1 MTDRATE
8 MEKIQMVVRKRVEGQ
23 IEYNDGEFA
32 EIQTVGIEGIE
43 EDLLLETIQLH
54 RGDTH
59 DTPEEFQHRFPVGEW
74 LCILTT
80 TEVTKKRVP
89 RTSHANSGLP
99 GSPELRSSV
108 RSQLEASV
116 RAQRESWDAASK
128 IEEISGYDGDI
139 YAFVAETAGGLRDDE
154 AIPDDLVDDLVSSP
168 SMPKLPPGSSSQKRS
183 KRVN

>member
-1 MTDRATE
+1 

-59 DTPEEFQHRFPVGEW
+59 DTPEEFQHRFPVGVW

-80 TEVTKKRVP
+80 TEVTKKRLP
-89 RTSHANSGLP
+89 RTLHANSGLP
-99 GSPELRSSV
+99 VSPELRSSV
-108 RSQLEASV
+108 RSQLEAAL
-116 RAQRESWDAASK
+116 RAQRKSWDAASR
-128 IEEISGYDGDI
+128 IEDITGYDGDI
-139 YAFVAETAGGLRDDE
+139 YAFVAELAGGFKDDE
-154 AIPDDLVDDLVSSP
+154 AIPDDLVDDLISSP
-168 SMPKLPPGSSSQKRS
+168 SMSKLPQGSSSQKRS